1 MKIEFEKAANA
12 TPEFRAITQEQQDA
26 RGELFSSVL
35 KLLSEPSRLGISE
48 EQATHFTNILLE
60 FCLTGKFEGIIQPI
74 NPPKKPR
81 ARRTRRK

>member
-1 MKIEFEKAANA
+1 MRIEFEKAANE

-26 RGELFSSVL
+26 RAELFSSVL
-35 KLLSEPSRLGISE
+35 KILREPSLLGISE
-48 EQATHFTNILLE
+48 EQATQFTNILLE

-81 ARRTRRK
+81 AHKTRQK